1 MTTKT
6 VLTSVAAATAFALT
20 ATSASAQS
28 IENFYNG
35 KNVNMYI
42 GFSAGGSYDFYG
54 RLVARHIG
62 KHIPG
67 KPSLVAQS
75 MPGAGSFKA
84 ANFLYAV
91 APKDGSALGIVSQN
105 LALEEALGNKAV
117 RYKSNDFNWIG
128 RTTSIVE
135 VHLTWNT
142 SKAKTIQ
149 DVFSNETPVASTGPG
164 SPSEGYPRLLN
175 GMLGTKFKIIGGYT
189 GSTAGMLAM
198 ERGEVDGALTSWN
211 TLKVSKQDWLKN
223 NKINLLV
230 QYTLERSPELPNVP
244 AVVELGKTQADKDLL
259 AFYSGGG
266 AVGRSFLT
274 TPGVPADRVAAL
286 RAAFDAMSKDPAF
299 LGEIEKTKSEFNPM
313 SGEQLQKLVANM
325 SKVSPDVVKRMQGY
339 LGSSKKA
346 KKKSS

>member
-1 MTTKT
+1 MNTPKIMMGAT
-6 VLTSVAAATAFALT
+6 AAATVAVFA
-20 ATSASAQS
+20 ASASAQS
-28 IENFYNG
+28 LESFYKS
-35 KNVNMYI
+35 KNMSMTI
-42 GFSAGGSYDFYG
+42 GFSAGGSYDYYG

-67 KPSLVAQS
+67 KPSVVAQS

-91 APKDGSALGIVSQN
+91 APKDGTALGIVSQN
-105 LALEEALGNKAV
+105 LALEEALGNRAVQYKA
-117 RYKSNDFNWIG
+117 SAFNWIG
-128 RTTSIVE
+128 RATSIVE

-164 SPSEGYPRLLN
+164 SPSEGYPKLLN
-175 GMLGTKFKIIGGYT
+175 AMLGTKFKIIGGYT

-244 AVVELGKTQADKDLL
+244 AVVELAKTADDKELL

-266 AVGRSFLT
+266 AVGRSILT

-286 RAAFDAMSKDPAF
+286 RAAFQAMTKDKAF
-299 LGEIEKTKSEFNPM
+299 LGEIEKSKSEFNPM
-313 SGEQLQKLVANM
+313 PGEKLAQLIESM
-325 SKVSPDVVKRMQGY
+325 TKVSPAIVKRMQGY
-339 LGSSKKA
+339 LPPPKK
-346 KKKSS
+346 KKKSN

>member
-1 MTTKT
+1 MTRKT
-6 VLTSVAAATAFALT
+6 LIASLAAASTFAIL
-20 ATSASAQS
+20 AAPASAQS
-28 IENFYNG
+28 VENFYKG
-35 KNVNMYI
+35 KNANMYI

-54 RLVARHIG
+54 RLVARHLG

-67 KPSLVAQS
+67 GPSIVAQA

-84 ANFLYAV
+84 ANYIYAV
-91 APKDGSALGIVSQN
+91 APKDGTALGIVSQN
-105 LALEEALGNKAV
+105 VALEEALGNKAV
-117 RYKSNDFNWIG
+117 RYKANDFNWIG

-149 DVFSNETPVASTGPG
+149 DVFTNETPVASTGPG

-175 GMLGTKFKIIGGYT
+175 GMLGAKFKIIGGYT

-211 TLKVSKQDWLKN
+211 TLKVSKQDWLKG

-266 AVGRSFLT
+266 AVGRSFMT
-274 TPGVPADRVAAL
+274 TPGVPAERVTAL
-286 RAAFDAMSKDPAF
+286 RRAFDAMTKDPAF

-313 SGEQLQKLVANM
+313 SGEKLQELIANM
-325 SKVSPDVVKRMQGY
+325 VKVSPDVIKRMQGD
-339 LGSSKKA
+339 LGAPKKA
-346 KKKSS
+346 KQG

>member
-1 MTTKT
+1 MTRNTL
-6 VLTSVAAATAFALT
+6 LTSLAAASTLALMTAP
-20 ATSASAQS
+20 ASAQS
-28 IENFYNG
+28 VENFYKG
-35 KNVNMYI
+35 KTANMYI

-67 KPSLVAQS
+67 KPSIVAQS

-84 ANFLYAV
+84 ANYLYAV
-91 APKDGSALGIVSQN
+91 APKDGTALGIISQSV
-105 LALEEALGNKAV
+105 ALEEALGNKAV
-117 RYKSNDFNWIG
+117 RYKANEFNWIG

-135 VHLTWNT
+135 IHLTWNT
-142 SKAKTIQ
+142 SKTKTIQ
-149 DVFSNETPVASTGPG
+149 DVFTRETPVASTGPG

-175 GMLGTKFKIIGGYT
+175 GMLGAKFKIIGGYT

-223 NKINLLV
+223 NRINLLV
-230 QYTLERSPELPNVP
+230 QYTLERSPELPNIP
-244 AVVELGKTQADKDLL
+244 SVVELGKTQADKDLL

-274 TPGVPADRVAAL
+274 TPGVPAERVTAL
-286 RAAFDAMSKDPAF
+286 RRAFDAMSKDPAF
-299 LGEIEKTKSEFNPM
+299 MGEIEKTKSEFNPM
-313 SGEQLQKLVANM
+313 TGEKLQELIANM
-325 SKVSPDVVKRMQGY
+325 TKVSPDVIKRMQGY
-339 LGSSKKA
+339 LGSAKG
-346 KKKSS
+346 KKKSG